1 MLHEQ
6 GLTYE
11 EITTGND
18 ATLRSVRAIT
28 GMDSVPQIFIE
39 GQHIAGSEALAE
51 YFKPRYKKAV

>member
-51 YFKPRYKKAV
+51 YFKHQE